1 MSWSMF
7 SVRPSSTT
15 RTAPGLRLR
24 GEIICVS
31 HTSLYFIFLFY
42 FIWSAIHGI
51 SSPFALSSG
60 IPGRAATT
68 QQSGENNKSRN
79 GRPTLRPMA
88 STMACQRLLA
98 VRDQLRNQQVLSDH
112 GKGKLILRMA

>member
-1 MSWSMF
+1 
-7 SVRPSSTT
+7 
-15 RTAPGLRLR
+15 
-24 GEIICVS
+24 VS
-31 HTSLYFIFLFY
+31 LILLYILFFY
-42 FIWSAIHGI
+42 FILFGLPYMASARP
-51 SSPFALSSG
+51 SRFRRVSLAEPQQ
-60 IPGRAATT
+60 RNNQVKTT
-68 QQSGENNKSRN
+68 SWSRN